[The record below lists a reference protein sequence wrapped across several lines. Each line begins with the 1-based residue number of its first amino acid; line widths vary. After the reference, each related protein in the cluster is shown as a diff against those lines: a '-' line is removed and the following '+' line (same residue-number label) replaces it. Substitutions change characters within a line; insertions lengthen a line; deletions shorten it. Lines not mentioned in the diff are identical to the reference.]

1 MWKKNKGT
9 TESDKSTVTCD
20 ISTTLWDWKHKMWGK
35 KNKGTIEYDKNIVT
49 CDVSISQCEDIFI
62 RELLNKKTTEY
73 DKSIVTYDIGTAQC
87 EDGTIQCEKK

>member
-1 MWKKNKGT
+1 MR
-9 TESDKSTVTCD
+9 
-20 ISTTLWDWKHKMWGK
+20 K

-49 CDVSISQCEDIFI
+49 CDVSISQCEDSII

-87 EDGTIQCEKK
+87 EDGIIQCEKK